1 MEHSSSD
8 IVRFEWNCFEI
19 SICKHFPL
27 WIEFLSRTCT
37 WYIERSPIKYQGCP
51 SIKVLDH
58 RSGVLDHSIFNVTN
72 YLFLFIL
79 RFCLKREIIM
89 NDVVCAVRFYHGDC
103 DDEFLSGL
111 FESLLLMSYIEVA
124 SLVGIGTFT
133 FYTMRFN
140 VNIFITFL
148 LLVANLA

>member
-1 MEHSSSD
+1 
-8 IVRFEWNCFEI
+8 
-19 SICKHFPL
+19 
-27 WIEFLSRTCT
+27 
-37 WYIERSPIKYQGCP
+37 
-51 SIKVLDH
+51 
-58 RSGVLDHSIFNVTN
+58 
-72 YLFLFIL
+72 
-79 RFCLKREIIM
+79 M
-89 NDVVCAVRFYHGDC
+89 NDVVCAVMFYHGDC

-133 FYTMRFN
+133 FYTMRYN